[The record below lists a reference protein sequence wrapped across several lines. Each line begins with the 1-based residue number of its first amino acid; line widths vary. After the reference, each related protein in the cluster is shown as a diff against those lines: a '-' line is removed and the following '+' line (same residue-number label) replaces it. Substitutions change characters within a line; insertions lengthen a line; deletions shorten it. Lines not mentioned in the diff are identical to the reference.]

1 MTAHE
6 HPSTETLADR
16 TTWTEPTAEVVAPGV
31 RRVPLPL
38 PMDGLRAV
46 NVYVLETGD
55 GLTCIDGGW
64 ALEVS
69 RARFEESLATFGAGV
84 GDISRFLVTHAH
96 RDHYTQAAAIRS
108 ELGRATV
115 ELGIGDKATLDLFNS
130 GTLDHDPTVPR
141 LRLAGAVDT
150 AAAWEEMFAGNV
162 PDLSLWLPPDR
173 WLDGEQE
180 IVVGDRVLTAVP
192 TPGHTAGHFVF
203 ADLDAGLL
211 FAGDHVLPTITPSVG
226 FELVYADDPLRD
238 FLGSLERVRRL
249 PDLRL
254 LPAHG
259 AVTDSSH
266 ARVAELLAH
275 HDERLDLCRR
285 AVAGG
290 AVTAYDVARQLSW
303 TRRER
308 ALDDL
313 DVFNGAMAVMETM
326 VHLDLLAGDGLLTR
340 TATDGVATYGLA

>member
-1 MTAHE
+1 MTDHE
-6 HPSTETLADR
+6 HPATETLADR
-16 TTWTEPTAEVVAPGV
+16 NTWTEPTAETVAPGV
-31 RRVPLPL
+31 RRIPLPL

-55 GLTCIDGGW
+55 GLTFIDGGW
-64 ALEVS
+64 AIETS
-69 RARFEESLATFGAGV
+69 RTQLDESLATFGAGV
-84 GDISRFLVTHAH
+84 GDITRFLVTHAH

-108 ELGRATV
+108 ELGHATV
-115 ELGIGDKATLDLFNS
+115 ELGIGDKATFDLFNS

-141 LRLAGAVDT
+141 LRLAGAADT
-150 AAAWEEMFAGNV
+150 ADAWQAMFEGND

-173 WLDGEQE
+173 WLEGEQE

-211 FAGDHVLPTITPSVG
+211 FAGDHVLPTITPSIG
-226 FELVYADDPLRD
+226 FELVHADDPLRD

-266 ARVAELLAH
+266 ARIAELLAH
-275 HDERLDLCRR
+275 HDERLELCRR

-313 DVFNGAMAVMETM
+313 DTFNGAMAAMETM
-326 VHLDLLAGDGLLTR
+326 VHLDLLAGDHVLTR
-340 TATDGVATYGLA
+340 NETDGVATYALA